1 MFSPIY
7 SFHVT
12 VGVDSEVPLESY
24 CAETQMQDSSATHLL
39 NLVLHTEGFNFFTN
53 AEADGHSHISNSHCS
68 PYKWTLRSA
77 AALGLLT
84 LSYAVLLMLGSGCH
98 MPVSVT

>member
-77 AALGLLT
+77 AVVGLLT
-84 LSYAVLLMLGSGCH
+84 LSYAGLFMLSSGCH